1 MPVVYLII
9 QTMSMS
15 KKSVYYMYDLI
26 FQLCTM
32 DIEVMGTS
40 DRWLS
45 LKKDGTGD
53 GVTFLGM

>member
-1 MPVVYLII
+1 
-9 QTMSMS
+9 MSMS